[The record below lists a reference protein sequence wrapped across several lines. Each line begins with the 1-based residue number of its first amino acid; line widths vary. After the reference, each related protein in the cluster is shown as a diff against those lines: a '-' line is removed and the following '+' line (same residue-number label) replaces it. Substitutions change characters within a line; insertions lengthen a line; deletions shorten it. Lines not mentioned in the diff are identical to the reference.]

1 MKNPI
6 LQHIPE
12 KNYHEVHIK
21 QGQVLEDIFPNGV
34 KTNTILDKTVPGCG
48 ATTCEINMPRHSIII
63 EPNVPVIIG
72 KEKKNDQHKNPI
84 LGIKEGVYYKDIMMY
99 LNNDTIPFKK
109 LMVTPESY
117 NKLKAPIADA
127 RMDLLNDFWLVID
140 ECDRVIQDSDYR
152 PSITAPFYDFFNFKN
167 KYLVSAT
174 PLIPRLNGFKGDKF
188 QFIKVIP
195 DYDYRL
201 SMDLIRTNEI
211 MGAIKETI
219 ANTKNKV
226 AFFINQTDLIISCI
240 KSLGLEQDYHIYC
253 GEGSVNKLTEDNE
266 LTNVSV
272 NFNKLAKYT
281 FFTSRFFS
289 AVDLDTK
296 EKPDIIMVTDCT
308 SYPFTI
314 IDPFTEAIQISGRFR
329 NGVNRITHITNTDSK
344 YIAREEKTIREFLSH
359 QIGAFNVL
367 TTFAPLVE
375 TEGGRALLQE
385 IKEKLSVMKFLTNE
399 GKPNGFLIENYLYT
413 ERVNNYYYS
422 QERLMEAY
430 NDADYFRITPIDKTF
445 ASVQVKGAKRK
456 PGITLEQRRENA
468 ILLRD
473 LEAEKT
479 MRLDFSGERDREIRR
494 IKEEDPLTYEFYILV
509 GYDEMVE
516 LRFEKSRMET
526 RLKQLKNADKKQ
538 QLPALNEIYT
548 AFNIGEVYTAED
560 VNIILQPIFDRHS
573 IKEKATKTKLAQY
586 FTLEL
591 NPETGKPKEISV
603 TRENGKRVKG
613 NRITGHKFEMTE

>member
-12 KNYHEVHIK
+12 KNYHEVHIM
-21 QGQVLEDIFPNGV
+21 QGQVLEDIFPNGIA
-34 KTNTILDKTVPGCG
+34 TNTILDKTVPGCG

-72 KEKKNDQHKNPI
+72 KEEKNAQHKNPI
-84 LGIKEGVYYKDIMMY
+84 LGIREGVYYKDIIEY
-99 LNNDTIPFKK
+99 LNNDAIPFKK

-117 NKLKAPIADA
+117 GRLKAPIEDA
-127 RMDLLNDFWLVID
+127 KIDLFNDFWLVID

-152 PSITAPFYDFFNFKN
+152 PSIAAPFYDFFKFKN

-174 PLIPRLNGFKGDKF
+174 PLVPRLNGFKGDRF
-188 QFIKVIP
+188 QFIKIIP
-195 DYDYRL
+195 DYDYRPD
-201 SMDLIRTNEI
+201 MDLIRTNEI
-211 MGAIKETI
+211 MGAIRETI

-240 KSLGLEQDYHIYC
+240 KSLGLEKNYHVYC
-253 GEGSVNKLTEDNE
+253 GEGSVDKLIEDNE

-272 NFNKLAKYT
+272 NFNKLAEYT

-289 AVDLDTK
+289 AVDLDTE

-308 SYPFTI
+308 SYPYTI
-314 IDPFTEAIQISGRFR
+314 IDPFTSAIQISGRFR
-329 NGVNRITHITNTDSK
+329 NGVNRITHITNTNSK
-344 YIAREEKTIREFLSH
+344 YQLREEETIRKFLRD
-359 QIGAFNVL
+359 QIGAFNIL
-367 TTFAPLVE
+367 NTFE
-375 TEGGRALLQE
+375 EITSTEGGRALLEE
-385 IKEKLSVMKFLTNE
+385 IKEKLSITKFLTNE
-399 GKPNGFLIENYLYT
+399 GKANGFLIENYLYT
-413 ERVNNYYYS
+413 EKVNSYYYS

-430 NDADYFRITPIDKTF
+430 KEADYFRITSIDKAI

-468 ILLRD
+468 ISLRNF
-473 LEAEKT
+473 EAEK
-479 MRLDFSGERDREIRR
+479 MKIDFSGERDRVIRR
-494 IKEEDPLTYEFYILV
+494 IKEEDPFTYEFYMLA

-516 LRFEKSRMET
+516 LRFDKAKMET
-526 RLKQLKNADKKQ
+526 KLKQLKNKDKKQ
-538 QLPALNEIYT
+538 QLPALNEIYA
-548 AFNIGEVYTAED
+548 AFNIGDVYTAED
-560 VNIILQPIFDRHS
+560 TKTLLQPIYDRHG

-591 NPETGKPKEISV
+591 NSETGKPKEINV

-613 NRITGHKFEMTE
+613 NRITGHIYEITE

>member
-1 MKNPI
+1 M
-6 LQHIPE
+6 
-12 KNYHEVHIK
+12 
-21 QGQVLEDIFPNGV
+21 QGQVLENLFPNGIE
-34 KTNTILDKTVPGCG
+34 TNTILDKTVPGCG

-72 KEKKNDQHKNPI
+72 KEEKNAQHKNPI
-84 LGIKEGVYYKDIMMY
+84 LGIREGVYYKDIIEY
-99 LNNDTIPFKK
+99 LNNDAIPFKK

-117 NKLKAPIADA
+117 GRLKAPIEDA
-127 RMDLLNDFWLVID
+127 KMDLFNDFWLVID

-152 PSITAPFYDFFNFKN
+152 PSIAAPFYDFFKFKN

-174 PLIPRLNGFKGDKF
+174 PLVPRLNGFKGDRF
-188 QFIKVIP
+188 QFIKIIP
-195 DYDYRL
+195 DYDYRPD
-201 SMDLIRTNEI
+201 MDLIRTNEI

-240 KSLGLEQDYHIYC
+240 KSLGLEKNYHVYC
-253 GEGSVNKLTEDNE
+253 GEGSVDKLIEDNK

-272 NFNKLAKYT
+272 NFNKLAEYT

-308 SYPFTI
+308 SYPYTI
-314 IDPFTEAIQISGRFR
+314 IDPFTSAIQISGRFR
-329 NGVNRITHITNTDSK
+329 NGVNRITHITNTNSK
-344 YIAREEKTIREFLSH
+344 YQPREEKTIREFLRD

-367 TTFAPLVE
+367 NTFE
-375 TEGGRALLQE
+375 EITSTEGGRALLEE
-385 IKEKLSVMKFLTNE
+385 IKEKLSITKFLTNE
-399 GKPNGFLIENYLYT
+399 GKANGFLIENYLYT
-413 ERVNNYYYS
+413 EKVNSYYYS
-422 QERLMEAY
+422 LERLMEAY
-430 NDADYFRITPIDKTF
+430 NNANYFCITQIDKTF

-468 ILLRD
+468 ISLRNF
-473 LEAEKT
+473 EAEK
-479 MRLDFSGERDREIRR
+479 MKIDFSGERDRGIRR
-494 IKEEDPLTYEFYILV
+494 IKEEDPFTYEFYMLS

-516 LRFEKSRMET
+516 LRFDKARMET
-526 RLKQLKNADKKQ
+526 MLQQLKNKDKKQ
-538 QLPALNEIYT
+538 QIPILNEIYT
-548 AFNIGEVYTAED
+548 VFDIGEVYTAED
-560 VNIILQPIFDRHS
+560 TKTMLQPIYDRHG
-573 IKEKATKTKLAQY
+573 IKEKATKTKLVQY

-591 NPETGKPKEISV
+591 NPETGKPKEINV

-613 NRITGHKFEMTE
+613 NRITGRKYEITE

>member
-12 KNYHEVHIK
+12 KNYHEVHIM
-21 QGQVLEDIFPNGV
+21 QGQVLENLFPNGIE
-34 KTNTILDKTVPGCG
+34 TNTILDKTVPGCG

-72 KEKKNDQHKNPI
+72 KEEKNAQHKNPI
-84 LGIKEGVYYKDIMMY
+84 LGIREGVYYKDIIEY
-99 LNNDTIPFKK
+99 LNNDAIPFKK

-117 NKLKAPIADA
+117 GRLKAPIEDA
-127 RMDLLNDFWLVID
+127 KMDLFNDFWLVID

-152 PSITAPFYDFFNFKN
+152 PSIAAPFYDFFKFKN

-174 PLIPRLNGFKGDKF
+174 PLVPRLNGFKGDRF
-188 QFIKVIP
+188 QFIKIIP
-195 DYDYRL
+195 DYDYRPD
-201 SMDLIRTNEI
+201 MDLIRTNEI

-240 KSLGLEQDYHIYC
+240 KSLGLEKNYHVYC
-253 GEGSVNKLTEDNE
+253 GEGSVDKLIEDNK

-272 NFNKLAKYT
+272 NFNKLAEYT

-308 SYPFTI
+308 SYPYTI
-314 IDPFTEAIQISGRFR
+314 IDPFTSAIQISGRFR
-329 NGVNRITHITNTDSK
+329 NGVNRITHITNTNSK
-344 YIAREEKTIREFLSH
+344 YQPREEKTIREFLRD

-367 TTFAPLVE
+367 NTFE
-375 TEGGRALLQE
+375 EITSTEGGRALLEE
-385 IKEKLSVMKFLTNE
+385 IKEKLSITKFLTNE
-399 GKPNGFLIENYLYT
+399 GKANGFLIENYLYT
-413 ERVNNYYYS
+413 EKVNSYYYS
-422 QERLMEAY
+422 LERLMEAY
-430 NDADYFRITPIDKTF
+430 NNANYFCITQIDKTF

-468 ILLRD
+468 ISLRNF
-473 LEAEKT
+473 EAEK
-479 MRLDFSGERDREIRR
+479 MKIDFSGERDSGIRR
-494 IKEEDPLTYEFYILV
+494 IKEEDPFTYEFYMLS

-516 LRFEKSRMET
+516 LRFDKARMET
-526 RLKQLKNADKKQ
+526 RLQQLKNKDKKQ
-538 QLPALNEIYT
+538 QIPILNEIYT
-548 AFNIGEVYTAED
+548 VFDIGEVYTAED
-560 VNIILQPIFDRHS
+560 TKTMLQPIYDRHG
-573 IKEKATKTKLAQY
+573 IKEKATKTKLVQY

-591 NPETGKPKEISV
+591 NPETGKPKEINV

-613 NRITGHKFEMTE
+613 NRITGRKYEITE

>member
-12 KNYHEVHIK
+12 KNYHEVHIM
-21 QGQVLEDIFPNGV
+21 QGQVLENLFPNGIE
-34 KTNTILDKTVPGCG
+34 TNTILDKTVPGCG

-72 KEKKNDQHKNPI
+72 KEEKNAQHKNPI
-84 LGIKEGVYYKDIMMY
+84 LGIREGVYYKDIIEY
-99 LNNDTIPFKK
+99 LNNDAIPFKK

-117 NKLKAPIADA
+117 GRLKAPIEDA
-127 RMDLLNDFWLVID
+127 KMDLFNDFWLVID

-152 PSITAPFYDFFNFKN
+152 PSIAAPFYDFFKFKN

-174 PLIPRLNGFKGDKF
+174 PLVPRLNGFKGDRF
-188 QFIKVIP
+188 QFIKIIP
-195 DYDYRL
+195 DYDYRPD
-201 SMDLIRTNEI
+201 MDLIRTNEI

-240 KSLGLEQDYHIYC
+240 KSLGLEKNYHVYC
-253 GEGSVNKLTEDNE
+253 GEGSVGKLIEDNK

-272 NFNKLAKYT
+272 NFNKLAEYT

-289 AVDLDTK
+289 AVDLDTE

-308 SYPFTI
+308 SYPYTI
-314 IDPFTEAIQISGRFR
+314 IDPFTSAIQISGRFR
-329 NGVNRITHITNTDSK
+329 NGVNRITHITNTNSK
-344 YIAREEKTIREFLSH
+344 YQPREEKTIREFLRD

-367 TTFAPLVE
+367 NTFE
-375 TEGGRALLQE
+375 EITSTEGGRALLEE
-385 IKEKLSVMKFLTNE
+385 IKEKLSITKFLTNE
-399 GKPNGFLIENYLYT
+399 GKANGFLIENYLYT
-413 ERVNNYYYS
+413 EKVNSYYYS
-422 QERLMEAY
+422 LERLMEAY
-430 NDADYFRITPIDKTF
+430 NNANYFCITQIDKTF

-468 ILLRD
+468 ISLRNF
-473 LEAEKT
+473 EAEK
-479 MRLDFSGERDREIRR
+479 MKIDFSGERDRGIRR
-494 IKEEDPLTYEFYILV
+494 IKEEDPFTYEFYMLS

-516 LRFEKSRMET
+516 LRFDKARMET
-526 RLKQLKNADKKQ
+526 RLQQLKNKDKKQ
-538 QLPALNEIYT
+538 QIPILNEIYT
-548 AFNIGEVYTAED
+548 VFDIGEVYTAED
-560 VNIILQPIFDRHS
+560 TKTMLQPIYDRHG
-573 IKEKATKTKLAQY
+573 IKEKATKTKLVQY

-591 NPETGKPKEISV
+591 NPETGKPKEINV

-613 NRITGHKFEMTE
+613 NRITGRKYEITE

>member
-1 MKNPI
+1 M
-6 LQHIPE
+6 
-12 KNYHEVHIK
+12 
-21 QGQVLEDIFPNGV
+21 QGQVLENLFPNGIE
-34 KTNTILDKTVPGCG
+34 TNTILDKTVPGCG

-72 KEKKNDQHKNPI
+72 KEEKNAQHKNPI
-84 LGIKEGVYYKDIMMY
+84 LGIREGVYYKDIIEY
-99 LNNDTIPFKK
+99 LNNDAIPFKK

-117 NKLKAPIADA
+117 GRLKAPIEDA
-127 RMDLLNDFWLVID
+127 KMDLFNDFWLVID

-152 PSITAPFYDFFNFKN
+152 PSIAAPFYDFFKFKN

-174 PLIPRLNGFKGDKF
+174 PLVPRLNGFKGDRF
-188 QFIKVIP
+188 QFIKIIP
-195 DYDYRL
+195 DYDYRPD
-201 SMDLIRTNEI
+201 MDLIRTNEI

-240 KSLGLEQDYHIYC
+240 KSLGLEKNYHVYC
-253 GEGSVNKLTEDNE
+253 GEGSVDKLIEDNK

-272 NFNKLAKYT
+272 NFNKLAEYT

-308 SYPFTI
+308 SYPYTI
-314 IDPFTEAIQISGRFR
+314 IDPFTSAIQISGRFR
-329 NGVNRITHITNTDSK
+329 NGVNRITHITNTNSK
-344 YIAREEKTIREFLSH
+344 YQPREEKTIREFLRD

-367 TTFAPLVE
+367 NTFE
-375 TEGGRALLQE
+375 EITSTEGGRALLEE
-385 IKEKLSVMKFLTNE
+385 IKEKLSITKFLTNE
-399 GKPNGFLIENYLYT
+399 GKANGFLIENYLYT
-413 ERVNNYYYS
+413 EKVNSYYYS
-422 QERLMEAY
+422 LERLMEAY
-430 NDADYFRITPIDKTF
+430 NNANYFCITQIDKTF

-468 ILLRD
+468 ISLRNF
-473 LEAEKT
+473 EAEK
-479 MRLDFSGERDREIRR
+479 MKIDFSGERDRGIRR
-494 IKEEDPLTYEFYILV
+494 IKEEDPFTYEFYMLS

-516 LRFEKSRMET
+516 LRFDKARMET
-526 RLKQLKNADKKQ
+526 RLQQLKNKDKKQ
-538 QLPALNEIYT
+538 QIPILNEIYT
-548 AFNIGEVYTAED
+548 VFDIGEVYTAED
-560 VNIILQPIFDRHS
+560 TKTMLQPIYDRHG
-573 IKEKATKTKLAQY
+573 IKEKATKTKLVQY

-591 NPETGKPKEISV
+591 NPETGKPKEINV

-613 NRITGHKFEMTE
+613 NRITGRKYEITE

>member
-12 KNYHEVHIK
+12 KNYHEVHIM
-21 QGQVLEDIFPNGV
+21 QGQVLENLFPNGIE
-34 KTNTILDKTVPGCG
+34 TNTILDKTVPGCG

-72 KEKKNDQHKNPI
+72 KEEKNAQHKNPI
-84 LGIKEGVYYKDIMMY
+84 LGIREGVYYKDIIEY
-99 LNNDTIPFKK
+99 LNNDAIPFKK

-117 NKLKAPIADA
+117 GRLKAPIEDA
-127 RMDLLNDFWLVID
+127 KMDLFNDFWLVID

-152 PSITAPFYDFFNFKN
+152 PSIAAPFYDFFKFKN

-174 PLIPRLNGFKGDKF
+174 PLVPRLNGFKGDRF
-188 QFIKVIP
+188 QFIKIIP
-195 DYDYRL
+195 DYDYRPD
-201 SMDLIRTNEI
+201 MDLIRTNEI

-240 KSLGLEQDYHIYC
+240 KSLGLEKNYHVYC
-253 GEGSVNKLTEDNE
+253 GEGSVDKLIEDNK

-272 NFNKLAKYT
+272 NFNKLAEYT

-308 SYPFTI
+308 SYPYTI
-314 IDPFTEAIQISGRFR
+314 IDPFTSAIQISGRFR
-329 NGVNRITHITNTDSK
+329 NGVNRITHITNTNSK
-344 YIAREEKTIREFLSH
+344 YQPREEKTIREFLRD

-367 TTFAPLVE
+367 NTFE
-375 TEGGRALLQE
+375 EITSTEGGRALLEE
-385 IKEKLSVMKFLTNE
+385 IKEKLSITKFLTNE
-399 GKPNGFLIENYLYT
+399 GKANGFLIENYLYT
-413 ERVNNYYYS
+413 EKVNSYYYS
-422 QERLMEAY
+422 LERLMEAY
-430 NDADYFRITPIDKTF
+430 NNANYFCITQIDKTF

-468 ILLRD
+468 ISLRNF
-473 LEAEKT
+473 EAEK
-479 MRLDFSGERDREIRR
+479 MKIDFSGERDRGIRR
-494 IKEEDPLTYEFYILV
+494 IKEEDPFTYEFYMLS

-516 LRFEKSRMET
+516 LRFDKARMET
-526 RLKQLKNADKKQ
+526 RLQQLKNKDKKQ
-538 QLPALNEIYT
+538 QIPILNEIYT
-548 AFNIGEVYTAED
+548 VFDIGEVYTAED
-560 VNIILQPIFDRHS
+560 TKTMLQPIYDRHG
-573 IKEKATKTKLAQY
+573 IKEKATKTKLVQY

-591 NPETGKPKEISV
+591 NPETGKPKEINV

-613 NRITGHKFEMTE
+613 NRITGRKYEITE

>member
-12 KNYHEVHIK
+12 KNYHEVQIK
-21 QGQVLEDIFPNGV
+21 QGQVLEDIFPNGIE
-34 KTNTILDKTVPGCG
+34 TNTILDKTVPGCG

-72 KEKKNDQHKNPI
+72 KEKKNDKHKYPI
-84 LGIKEGVYYKDIMMY
+84 LGVIQGVRYEDIIEY
-99 LNNDTIPFKK
+99 LNNDAIPFKK
-109 LMVTPESY
+109 IMVTPESY
-117 NKLKAPIADA
+117 GKLKAPIEDVK
-127 RMDLLNDFWLVID
+127 MDLLNDFWLVID

-152 PSITAPFYDFFNFKN
+152 PTITAPFYDFFKFKN

-174 PLIPRLNGFKGDKF
+174 PLIPRLDGFKGDRF
-188 QFIKVIP
+188 QFIKIIP

-201 SMDLIRTNEI
+201 AMDLIRTNEV
-211 MGAIKETI
+211 MGAIRETI

-253 GEGSVNKLTEDNE
+253 GEGSVNKLIEDNE
-266 LTNVSV
+266 LINVSV

-289 AVDLDTK
+289 AVDLDTE
-296 EKPDIIMVTDCT
+296 EKPDIVMVTDCT
-308 SYPFTI
+308 SYPYTI
-314 IDPFTEAIQISGRFR
+314 IDPFTSAIQISGRFR
-329 NGVNRITHITNTDSK
+329 NGVNKITHITNTDSK
-344 YIAREEKTIREFLSH
+344 YQPREEETIREFLRD
-359 QIGAFNVL
+359 QIGAFRVL
-367 TTFAPLVE
+367 TTFEPLTS
-375 TEGGRALLQE
+375 TEGGQALLQE
-385 IKEKLSVMKFLTNE
+385 IKEKLSVTKFLTNE
-399 GKPNGFLIENYLYT
+399 GKANGFLIENYLYT
-413 ERVNNYYYS
+413 EKVNGYYYS

-430 NDADYFRITPIDKTF
+430 NDANYFRITPIDKTF
-445 ASVQVKGAKRK
+445 ASVQVEGAKRK
-456 PGITLEQRRENA
+456 QGITFEQRRENA

-473 LEAEKT
+473 FEAEK
-479 MRLDFSGERDREIRR
+479 MKIDFSGERDREIRR
-494 IKEEDPLTYEFYILV
+494 IKEEDPFTYEFYMLA
-509 GYDEMVE
+509 GYDEMID
-516 LRFEKSRMET
+516 LRFDKSRMET
-526 RLKQLKNADKKQ
+526 RLKQLKNKDKKQ
-538 QLPALNEIYT
+538 QIPILNKIYT

-560 VNIILQPIFDRHS
+560 VKIILQPIYDRHS

>member
-12 KNYHEVHIK
+12 KNYHEVHIM
-21 QGQVLEDIFPNGV
+21 QGQVLENLFPNGIE
-34 KTNTILDKTVPGCG
+34 TNTILDKTVPGCG

-72 KEKKNDQHKNPI
+72 KEEKNAQHKNPI
-84 LGIKEGVYYKDIMMY
+84 LGIREGVYYKDIIEY
-99 LNNDTIPFKK
+99 LNNDAIPFKK

-117 NKLKAPIADA
+117 GRLKAPIEDA
-127 RMDLLNDFWLVID
+127 KMDLFNDFWLVID

-152 PSITAPFYDFFNFKN
+152 PSIAAPFYDFFKFKN

-174 PLIPRLNGFKGDKF
+174 PLVPRLNGFKGDRF
-188 QFIKVIP
+188 QFIKIIP
-195 DYDYRL
+195 DYDYRPD
-201 SMDLIRTNEI
+201 MDLIMTNEI

-240 KSLGLEQDYHIYC
+240 KSLGLEKNYHVYC
-253 GEGSVNKLTEDNE
+253 GEGSVDKLIEDNK

-272 NFNKLAKYT
+272 NFNKLAEYT

-308 SYPFTI
+308 SYPYTI
-314 IDPFTEAIQISGRFR
+314 IDPFTSAIQISGRFR
-329 NGVNRITHITNTDSK
+329 NGVNRITHITNTNSK
-344 YIAREEKTIREFLSH
+344 YQPREEKTIREFLRD

-367 TTFAPLVE
+367 NTFE
-375 TEGGRALLQE
+375 EITSTEGGRALLEE
-385 IKEKLSVMKFLTNE
+385 IKEKLSITKFLTNE
-399 GKPNGFLIENYLYT
+399 GKANGFLIENYLYT
-413 ERVNNYYYS
+413 EKVNSYYYS
-422 QERLMEAY
+422 LERLMEAY
-430 NDADYFRITPIDKTF
+430 NNANYFCITQIDKTF

-468 ILLRD
+468 ISLRNF
-473 LEAEKT
+473 EAEK
-479 MRLDFSGERDREIRR
+479 MKIDFSGERDRGIRR
-494 IKEEDPLTYEFYILV
+494 IKEEDPFTYEFYMLS

-516 LRFEKSRMET
+516 LRFDKARMET
-526 RLKQLKNADKKQ
+526 RLQQLKNKDKKQ
-538 QLPALNEIYT
+538 QIPILNEIYT
-548 AFNIGEVYTAED
+548 VFDIGEVYTAED
-560 VNIILQPIFDRHS
+560 TKTMLQPIYDRHG
-573 IKEKATKTKLAQY
+573 IKEKATKTKLVQY

-591 NPETGKPKEISV
+591 NPETGKPKEINV

-613 NRITGHKFEMTE
+613 NRITGRKYEITE

>member
-12 KNYHEVHIK
+12 KNYHEVHIM
-21 QGQVLEDIFPNGV
+21 QGQVLENLFPNGIE
-34 KTNTILDKTVPGCG
+34 TNTILDKTVPGCG

-72 KEKKNDQHKNPI
+72 KEEKNAQHKNPI
-84 LGIKEGVYYKDIMMY
+84 LGIREGVYYKDIIEY
-99 LNNDTIPFKK
+99 LNNDAIPFKK

-117 NKLKAPIADA
+117 GRLKAPIEDA
-127 RMDLLNDFWLVID
+127 KMDLFNDFWLVID

-152 PSITAPFYDFFNFKN
+152 PSIAAPFYDFFKFKN

-174 PLIPRLNGFKGDKF
+174 PLVPRLNGFKGDRF
-188 QFIKVIP
+188 QFIKIIP
-195 DYDYRL
+195 DYDYRPD
-201 SMDLIRTNEI
+201 MDLIRTNEI

-240 KSLGLEQDYHIYC
+240 KSLGLEKNYHVYC
-253 GEGSVNKLTEDNE
+253 GEGSVDKLIEDNK

-272 NFNKLAKYT
+272 NFNKLAEYT

-289 AVDLDTK
+289 AVDLDTE

-308 SYPFTI
+308 SYPYTI
-314 IDPFTEAIQISGRFR
+314 IDPFTSAIQISGRFR
-329 NGVNRITHITNTDSK
+329 NGVNRITHITNTNSK
-344 YIAREEKTIREFLSH
+344 YQPREEKTIREFLRD

-367 TTFAPLVE
+367 NTFE
-375 TEGGRALLQE
+375 EITSTEGGRALLEE
-385 IKEKLSVMKFLTNE
+385 IKEKLSITKFLTNE
-399 GKPNGFLIENYLYT
+399 GKANGFLIENYLYT
-413 ERVNNYYYS
+413 EKVNSYYYS
-422 QERLMEAY
+422 LERLMEAY
-430 NDADYFRITPIDKTF
+430 NNANYFCITQIDKTF

-468 ILLRD
+468 ISLRNF
-473 LEAEKT
+473 EAEK
-479 MRLDFSGERDREIRR
+479 MKIDFSGERDRGIRR
-494 IKEEDPLTYEFYILV
+494 IKEEDPFTYEFYMLS

-516 LRFEKSRMET
+516 LRFDKARMET
-526 RLKQLKNADKKQ
+526 RLQQLKNKDKKQ
-538 QLPALNEIYT
+538 QIPILNEIYT
-548 AFNIGEVYTAED
+548 VFDIGEVYTAED
-560 VNIILQPIFDRHS
+560 TKTMLQPIYDRHG
-573 IKEKATKTKLAQY
+573 IKEKATKTKLVQY

-591 NPETGKPKEISV
+591 NPETGKPKEINV

-613 NRITGHKFEMTE
+613 NRITGRKYEITE

>member
-12 KNYHEVHIK
+12 KNYHEVHIM
-21 QGQVLEDIFPNGV
+21 QGQVLENLFPNGIE
-34 KTNTILDKTVPGCG
+34 TNTILDKTVPGCG

-72 KEKKNDQHKNPI
+72 KEEKNAQHKNPI
-84 LGIKEGVYYKDIMMY
+84 LGIREGVYYKDIIEY
-99 LNNDTIPFKK
+99 LNNDAIPFKK

-117 NKLKAPIADA
+117 GRLKAPIEDA
-127 RMDLLNDFWLVID
+127 KMDLFNDFWLVID

-152 PSITAPFYDFFNFKN
+152 PSIAAPFYDFFKFKN

-174 PLIPRLNGFKGDKF
+174 PLVPRLNGFKGDRF
-188 QFIKVIP
+188 QFIKIIP
-195 DYDYRL
+195 DYDYRPD
-201 SMDLIRTNEI
+201 MDLIRTNEI

-240 KSLGLEQDYHIYC
+240 KSLGLEKNYHVYC
-253 GEGSVNKLTEDNE
+253 GEGSVDKLIEDNK

-272 NFNKLAKYT
+272 NFNKLAEYT
-281 FFTSRFFS
+281 FFPSRFFS
-289 AVDLDTK
+289 AVDLDTE

-308 SYPFTI
+308 SYPYTI
-314 IDPFTEAIQISGRFR
+314 IDPFTSAIQISGRFR
-329 NGVNRITHITNTDSK
+329 NGVNRITHITNTNSK
-344 YIAREEKTIREFLSH
+344 YQPREEKTIREFLRD

-367 TTFAPLVE
+367 NTFE
-375 TEGGRALLQE
+375 EITSTEGGRALLEE
-385 IKEKLSVMKFLTNE
+385 IKEKLSITKFLTNE
-399 GKPNGFLIENYLYT
+399 GKANGFLIENYLYT
-413 ERVNNYYYS
+413 EKVNSYYYS
-422 QERLMEAY
+422 LERLMEAY
-430 NDADYFRITPIDKTF
+430 NNANYFCITQIDKTF

-468 ILLRD
+468 ISLRNF
-473 LEAEKT
+473 EAEK
-479 MRLDFSGERDREIRR
+479 MKIDFSGERDRGIRR
-494 IKEEDPLTYEFYILV
+494 IKEEDPFTYEFYMLS

-516 LRFEKSRMET
+516 LRFDKARMET
-526 RLKQLKNADKKQ
+526 RLQQLKNKDKKQ
-538 QLPALNEIYT
+538 QIPILNEIYT
-548 AFNIGEVYTAED
+548 VFDIGEVYTAED
-560 VNIILQPIFDRHS
+560 TKTMLQPIYDRHG
-573 IKEKATKTKLAQY
+573 IKEKATKTKLVQY

-591 NPETGKPKEISV
+591 NPETGKPKEINV

-613 NRITGHKFEMTE
+613 NRITGRKYEITE